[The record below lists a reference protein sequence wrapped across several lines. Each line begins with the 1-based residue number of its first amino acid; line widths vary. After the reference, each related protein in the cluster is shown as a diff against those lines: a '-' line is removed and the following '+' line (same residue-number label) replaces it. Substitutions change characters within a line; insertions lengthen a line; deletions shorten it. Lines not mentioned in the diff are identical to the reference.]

1 MNSLVAEHVEY
12 ARLEEEYTRTKIKN
26 AVKNAANRK
35 WAKGKLIMLEEDYDW
50 DYYRTFQIIQNICSQ
65 YISSIIL
72 IPQRLHLEEPE
83 EYKQAREDYLGW
95 MDRIIAGVDLEDKKK
110 VLSDDMSDDSPHP
123 KKISNLK

>member
-1 MNSLVAEHVEY
+1 
-12 ARLEEEYTRTKIKN
+12 
-26 AVKNAANRK
+26 
-35 WAKGKLIMLEEDYDW
+35 MLEEDYDW

-95 MDRIIAGVDLEDKKK
+95 MDRIIA
-110 VLSDDMSDDSPHP
+110 
-123 KKISNLK
+123 